1 MPRHSLAHHGFLPD
15 SPQARYELL
24 LRSLALMLSGTV
36 FNAIEIGIAVR
47 NDKPGSIVNNA
58 IFAGISAFASLA
70 LVFSTW
76 NNREMAS
83 ATPFVAKISAMG
95 SAFSAMLAFSA
106 VSASLTSVGN
116 YRFTDGLIEGG
127 VAASALLFVTGF
139 ALLQCVN
146 PRAHTQTSILDV
158 ITCKEAPDQR
168 SMIAGS
174 LLGNIPAFATFAYF
188 DFRLQRYG
196 SFAGC
201 AVSLIT
207 NTGLFVKTLRYTS
220 ADSERAFSC
229 EQFMMYATGIAG
241 FLFLCGGLTN
251 YMNGRSAIEFQS
263 ELFTGAGLTTL
274 LALYKAC
281 HYLHGRWCNN
291 PGQALPLNL
300 PEAEEYSQLIP

>member
-15 SPQARYELL
+15 SPEARYELL

-36 FNAIEIGIAVR
+36 FNAIEIGIAAR
-47 NDKPGSIVNNA
+47 DEKPGSIVNNA
-58 IFAGISAFASLA
+58 IGAGISAFTSLA
-70 LVFSTW
+70 LILSAW
-76 NNREMAS
+76 KNREMAG
-83 ATPFVAKISAMG
+83 ATPLIAKISAMG
-95 SAFSAMLAFSA
+95 TAFSAMLAFSA

-139 ALLQCVN
+139 AFLQCVN
-146 PRAHTQTSILDV
+146 PKAHTQTSILDV

-168 SMIAGS
+168 AMIAGS

-207 NTGLFVKTLRYTS
+207 NTGLFVKTLRNTPTDI
-220 ADSERAFSC
+220 DSAFSYK
-229 EQFMMYATGIAG
+229 EFMMCIAGVSG
-241 FLFLCGGLTN
+241 FLFLCGGITN
-251 YMNGRSAIEFQS
+251 HLNGRSSIESES
-263 ELFTGAGLTTL
+263 ELLAGAGLLFVFGVFKAHDCIQARCNKSDQAAL
-274 LALYKAC
+274 LEE
-281 HYLHGRWCNN
+281 GR
-291 PGQALPLNL
+291 APLL
-300 PEAEEYSQLIP
+300 T